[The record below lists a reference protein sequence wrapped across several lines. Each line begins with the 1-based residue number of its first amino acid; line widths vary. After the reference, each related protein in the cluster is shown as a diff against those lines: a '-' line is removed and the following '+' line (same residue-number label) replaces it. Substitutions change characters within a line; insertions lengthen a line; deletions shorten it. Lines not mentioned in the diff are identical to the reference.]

1 MCILTLTKMSTLV
14 SPIRYLPSETL
25 IMGNCVGQVHLA
37 TKSRTCNKSCSKR
50 VSQCICVRLKKDWF
64 SPLQGHETT
73 RYFIRN
79 ENRARLSSPA
89 SLSRA
94 GLSLYLNKS
103 VCAGTRELILSR
115 RSSFLSV
122 FSSYSVLILRLPQI
136 KLRSIMR
143 LICGG
148 RPSVAQCVN
157 DAAKRN

>member
-1 MCILTLTKMSTLV
+1 MKHLSPLLNESTEVLNVNMCILTLTKMSTLV

-79 ENRARLSSPA
+79 KNRARGSRRLHLS
-89 SLSRA
+89 L
-94 GLSLYLNKS
+94 GLSLSSALTHS
-103 VCAGTRELILSR
+103 DEGAIILC
-115 RSSFLSV
+115 L
-122 FSSYSVLILRLPQI
+122 
-136 KLRSIMR
+136 
-143 LICGG
+143 
-148 RPSVAQCVN
+148 
-157 DAAKRN
+157 AAVHF